1 MKVSREHSSKLSL
14 FLLLFLRQT
23 NDSLNIAGS
32 CSELIL
38 SNQESCVPVVGHVG
52 AIIRK
57 GSSPEAILAAQNT
70 ILASVQDGIS
80 GGNFALLTQ
89 RIVYVDKDMGKPS
102 SSGGSK
108 GSKSGPE
115 SKGSKG
121 KGSKVP
127 HLDHEGKPSSGGS
140 IETMVFSMS
149 MSQLTPGTQA
159 RMYKINDVEAKA
171 HEKKQLEDEW
181 SATTRFMDGAT
192 SDLQI
197 KPNSKVNIIGVI
209 VLLALGFVTIALL
222 LKRQYIVRSEP
233 QFLSTHLRDISEV
246 GIEEAGESIISFT
259 AKPCQEC
266 GSEDQVKGVE
276 GMIEKSD

>member
-1 MKVSREHSSKLSL
+1 
-14 FLLLFLRQT
+14 
-23 NDSLNIAGS
+23 
-32 CSELIL
+32 
-38 SNQESCVPVVGHVG
+38 VGHVG

-57 GSSPEAILAAQNT
+57 GSSPEAILAAKNS

-102 SSGGSK
+102 SLGGSK

-121 KGSKVP
+121 KGSKTGHETKHVP

-140 IETMVFSMS
+140 KETMFFSMS

-159 RMYKINDVEAKA
+159 RIYKIDDDEANA
-171 HEKKQLEDEW
+171 LEKKQHEDEW
-181 SATTRFMDGAT
+181 SSTSRFVDSAT

-197 KPNSKVNIIGVI
+197 KPNSNVNIIGGI
-209 VLLALGFVTIALL
+209 VLLALGLVTIVLL
-222 LKRQYIVRSEP
+222 RKGQYFVRSEP
-233 QFLSTHLRDISEV
+233 QFLSTQLRDISEV
-246 GIEEAGESIISFT
+246 VIEEAGESIISFT
-259 AKPCQEC
+259 AKPCQDC

>member
-1 MKVSREHSSKLSL
+1 
-14 FLLLFLRQT
+14 
-23 NDSLNIAGS
+23 
-32 CSELIL
+32 
-38 SNQESCVPVVGHVG
+38 VGHVG

-57 GSSPEAILAAQNT
+57 GSSPEAILAAKNA

-127 HLDHEGKPSSGGS
+127 HLDHEGEPSSGGS

-159 RMYKINDVEAKA
+159 RIYKINDVEAKA
-171 HEKKQLEDEW
+171 HEKKQLEDGG
-181 SATTRFMDGAT
+181 SATTRFVDSAT

-197 KPNSKVNIIGVI
+197 KLNSNVNIIGVI

-233 QFLSTHLRDISEV
+233 QFLSTHSRDISDV
-246 GIEEAGESIISFT
+246 VIKEAGESIISFT
-259 AKPCQEC
+259 A
-266 GSEDQVKGVE
+266 
-276 GMIEKSD
+276 

>member
-1 MKVSREHSSKLSL
+1 MSLLSL
-14 FLLLFLRQT
+14 LFRQT
-23 NDSLNIAGS
+23 NDGLNIAGS
-32 CSELIL
+32 CNELIL

-57 GSSPEAILAAQNT
+57 GSSPEAILAAKNS

-80 GGNFALLTQ
+80 SSKFASLTQ

-102 SSGGSK
+102 SLGGSK

-121 KGSKVP
+121 KGSKTGHETKPKLVP

-140 IETMVFSMS
+140 IETMFFSMS

-159 RMYKINDVEAKA
+159 RIYKIDDEEANA
-171 HEKKQLEDEW
+171 HEKKQHEDEW
-181 SATTRFMDGAT
+181 SSTSRFVDSAT

-197 KPNSKVNIIGVI
+197 KPNSNINIIGGI
-209 VLLALGFVTIALL
+209 LLLALGLVTLVLL
-222 LKRQYIVRSEP
+222 LKGQYVVRSEP
-233 QFLSTHLRDISEV
+233 QFLSTQLRDISEV
-246 GIEEAGESIISFT
+246 VMEEAGESTISFT
-259 AKPCQEC
+259 AKPCQDC
-266 GSEDQVKGVE
+266 GIEDQTKGVE